1 MLSLLLSHIS
11 VLLLQLPLSQLCIFW
26 LKTRDRF
33 FPRAWP
39 KTWQRSDRRCRN
51 RNSRTVLWWRETDT
65 DANKSLFRGSN
76 CFGGA
81 KSSVS
86 QTSILNWCHFSETV
100 LTDCHIFKS
109 VNSSVLLSKLALF
122 PTTRYLFSVHK
133 HNSGPKLWIVQ
144 CDKIPLCCGQNSFY
158 FCAKNWCLM
167 LKTLNWLVSN

>member
-1 MLSLLLSHIS
+1 MHDR
-11 VLLLQLPLSQLCIFW
+11 
-26 LKTRDRF
+26 KRDNEVTDVAETETAELYYGGARQTQMRI
-33 FPRAWP
+33 RAL
-39 KTWQRSDRRCRN
+39 
-51 RNSRTVLWWRETDT
+51 V
-65 DANKSLFRGSN
+65 RGSN

-158 FCAKNWCLM
+158 FCAKN
-167 LKTLNWLVSN
+167 